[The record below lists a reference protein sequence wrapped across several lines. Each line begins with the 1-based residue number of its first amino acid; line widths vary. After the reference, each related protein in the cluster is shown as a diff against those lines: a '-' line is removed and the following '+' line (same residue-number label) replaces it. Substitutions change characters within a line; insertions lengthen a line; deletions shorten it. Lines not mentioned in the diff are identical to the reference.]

1 MSQIEKL
8 DPNFKV
14 PENAG
19 QPDMVFYDC
28 LQPPFSIHGLLL
40 PQQAGEAFLRMPAAA
55 AAKVSEGVSALNG
68 NTAGGRVR
76 FQTDS
81 PCVAIRAGLHAV
93 GKMPHFALTGSAGFD
108 LYYRQPGE
116 EERYGGSFIPPF
128 ATEEGYEARVLLP
141 VPRSDRALREI
152 TLNFPLYSGVKSLQ
166 IGLLPGSA
174 LLSAEDYRCPRP
186 AVFYGSS
193 ITQGGCASRPGNA
206 YPAIISRRLGCD
218 FLNLG
223 FSGNAKGE
231 EEMAE
236 YIASLS
242 MSAFVY
248 DYDYNAPDVRHLQN
262 THERMFLC
270 IRQRQP
276 LLPVVIVSRPQPF
289 LNEEERE
296 RLQIIKATYER
307 ALARGDGHVYFV
319 DGSRLLRRFGGD
331 SGTVD
336 RCHPNDLGFL
346 CMAEGIGEALELAL
360 EEAENE

>member
-1 MSQIEKL
+1 MMSQIEKL

-14 PENAG
+14 TENAG
-19 QPDMVFYDC
+19 EPDIVFYDC
-28 LQPPFSIHGLLL
+28 LQPPFSIHGLLI
-40 PQQAGEAFLRMPAAA
+40 PQQGEGFLRMPAAIA
-55 AAKVSEGVSALNG
+55 AQVSEGVSALNCH
-68 NTAGGRVR
+68 TAGGRVR

-81 PCVAIRAGLHAV
+81 SCVVLRARLHSI

-108 LYYRQPGE
+108 LYYRQLGE
-116 EERYGGSFIPPF
+116 EERYGGSFVPPF
-128 ATEEGYEARVLLP
+128 TVEENYEARVLLP
-141 VPRSDRALREI
+141 VPQGAPALREI
-152 TLNFPLYSGVKSLQ
+152 TVNFPLYSGVKSLQ
-166 IGLLPGSA
+166 IGLLPGCA
-174 LLSAEDYRCPRP
+174 LLPAESYRCPQP

-206 YPAIISRRLGCD
+206 YQAMISRRLCCD
-218 FLNLG
+218 FINLG

-231 EEMAE
+231 QEMAE

-248 DYDYNAPDVRHLQN
+248 DYDHNAPSAQHLKD
-262 THERMFLC
+262 THEQMFLC

-289 LNEEERE
+289 LSEEERQ
-296 RLQIIKATYER
+296 RLQIIRATYEH
-307 ALARGDGHVYFV
+307 ALARGDQHVYFV
-319 DGSRLLRRFGGD
+319 DGSRLLHRYGGD

-336 RCHPNDLGFL
+336 RCHPNDLGFM

-360 EEAENE
+360 EEAEND